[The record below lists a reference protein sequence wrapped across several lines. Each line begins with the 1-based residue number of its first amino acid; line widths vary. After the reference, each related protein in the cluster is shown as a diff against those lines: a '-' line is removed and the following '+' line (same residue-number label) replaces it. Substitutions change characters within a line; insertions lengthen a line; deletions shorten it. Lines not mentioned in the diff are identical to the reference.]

1 MKKISTLML
10 LGLAF
15 GSIQAAQIS
24 QSQALGVASKYV
36 AVSGPQK
43 LVRAVDKSYGGSNAP
58 YYIFNSADGKGF
70 VIVAGDDQL
79 TELVGYSKT
88 GSIDTSNMPVQLQ
101 AFLDGYADYVAR
113 VQSGEAAANH
123 QTLTDGAAPVVEPLV
138 KAHWDQSEPYNNLCP
153 VDITTKKRSV
163 VGCVATAMAQVCDY
177 WKWPLKP
184 QAFST
189 SYRCTNGTRVQVD
202 FSKSEYDWDKM
213 LDSYVSTLAYTDEQA
228 NAVAKLCFDL
238 GAAVNMD
245 YASSASG
252 AQDADIPYALSRFGY
267 NCQIH
272 YRAQY
277 DKAAFV
283 EVVKKELDAS
293 HPLLF
298 SGQGSAGGH
307 CFVADGYD
315 TNNFFHINWGW
326 GGVSDGYFDVDAMN
340 PSALGTG
347 GGSGGFNTMQ
357 SVVSVVKDE
366 TMTGDSGH
374 MPLMIYNMFGYDGQV
389 KPVQSSLKKGE
400 QLDVNVKCIANM
412 STVHD
417 FNGGISVAIYDEDFN
432 CVAFSTIKNAEIPAG
447 NMISSNLMYSFDEQ
461 LNNLPDGKYTI
472 WAVSREAD
480 RLNDWIRMYYDDAT
494 IMNVKGNDIT
504 FGESVDLALAAPI
517 TADKN
522 PINPGDKVKFSVSI
536 SNKTKVNVK
545 GNLLCELR
553 DVEAGTVLTTTK
565 PAVSLGD
572 KDKVDLIVTMT
583 MMKASVKQGRKYSFN
598 VVSFNNGSTDFAIAD
613 AQPFEFVAG
622 EAGVG
627 NVETSAAVSVYPNP
641 TEGFVNVN
649 AADEVISVEAYAADG
664 RLAARSEGESGID
677 LSQCAPGIY
686 MLKVATA
693 AGTTVSRVVKK

>member
-374 MPLMIYNMFGYDGQV
+374 MPLMIYMFGYDGQV

-480 RLNDWIRMYYDDAT
+480 SHVLRRCNDNERERQRHHLRRVGRPCARRTYNSRQKSYQ
-494 IMNVKGNDIT
+494 
-504 FGESVDLALAAPI
+504 
-517 TADKN
+517 
-522 PINPGDKVKFSVSI
+522 PG
-536 SNKTKVNVK
+536 
-545 GNLLCELR
+545 
-553 DVEAGTVLTTTK
+553 
-565 PAVSLGD
+565 
-572 KDKVDLIVTMT
+572 
-583 MMKASVKQGRKYSFN
+583 
-598 VVSFNNGSTDFAIAD
+598 
-613 AQPFEFVAG
+613 
-622 EAGVG
+622 
-627 NVETSAAVSVYPNP
+627 
-641 TEGFVNVN
+641 
-649 AADEVISVEAYAADG
+649 
-664 RLAARSEGESGID
+664 
-677 LSQCAPGIY
+677 
-686 MLKVATA
+686 
-693 AGTTVSRVVKK
+693 

>member
-36 AVSGPQK
+36 SVSGPQK

-123 QTLTDGAAPVVEPLV
+123 QTLTDGATPVVEPLV
-138 KAHWDQSEPYNNLCP
+138 KVHWDQSEPYNNLCP

-189 SYRCTNGTRVQVD
+189 SYRCSNGTRVQVD

-252 AQDADIPYALSRFGY
+252 AQDA
-267 NCQIH
+267 
-272 YRAQY
+272 
-277 DKAAFV
+277 
-283 EVVKKELDAS
+283 
-293 HPLLF
+293 
-298 SGQGSAGGH
+298 
-307 CFVADGYD
+307 
-315 TNNFFHINWGW
+315 
-326 GGVSDGYFDVDAMN
+326 
-340 PSALGTG
+340 
-347 GGSGGFNTMQ
+347 
-357 SVVSVVKDE
+357 
-366 TMTGDSGH
+366 
-374 MPLMIYNMFGYDGQV
+374 
-389 KPVQSSLKKGE
+389 
-400 QLDVNVKCIANM
+400 
-412 STVHD
+412 
-417 FNGGISVAIYDEDFN
+417 
-432 CVAFSTIKNAEIPAG
+432 EIPAG
-447 NMISSNLMYSFDEQ
+447 NMISSNLMFSFDEQ

-622 EAGVG
+622 EAGVD

>member
-43 LVRAVDKSYGGSNAP
+43 LVRAVDKSYGGSDAP

-138 KAHWDQSEPYNNLCP
+138 KAHWDQSEPFNNLCP

-461 LNNLPDGKYTI
+461 LLNLPDGKYTI

-494 IMNVKGNDIT
+494 IM
-504 FGESVDLALAAPI
+504 
-517 TADKN
+517 
-522 PINPGDKVKFSVSI
+522 
-536 SNKTKVNVK
+536 NVK

>member
-1 MKKISTLML
+1 M
-10 LGLAF
+10 
-15 GSIQAAQIS
+15 
-24 QSQALGVASKYV
+24 
-36 AVSGPQK
+36 
-43 LVRAVDKSYGGSNAP
+43 
-58 YYIFNSADGKGF
+58 
-70 VIVAGDDQL
+70 
-79 TELVGYSKT
+79 
-88 GSIDTSNMPVQLQ
+88 
-101 AFLDGYADYVAR
+101 
-113 VQSGEAAANH
+113 
-123 QTLTDGAAPVVEPLV
+123 
-138 KAHWDQSEPYNNLCP
+138 
-153 VDITTKKRSV
+153 
-163 VGCVATAMAQVCDY
+163 
-177 WKWPLKP
+177 KP

-202 FSKSEYDWDKM
+202 FSKSEYDWGKM

-494 IMNVKGNDIT
+494 IMNVKGN
-504 FGESVDLALAAPI
+504 
-517 TADKN
+517 
-522 PINPGDKVKFSVSI
+522 
-536 SNKTKVNVK
+536 
-545 GNLLCELR
+545 LLCELC
-553 DVEAGTVLTTTK
+553 DVETGTVLTTTK

-622 EAGVG
+622 EAGVD

>member
-1 MKKISTLML
+1 ML

-36 AVSGPQK
+36 TVSGPQK
-43 LVRAVDKSYGGSNAP
+43 LVRAVDKSYGGSDAP

-213 LDSYVSTLAYTDEQA
+213 LDSYVSTLAYT
-228 NAVAKLCFDL
+228 
-238 GAAVNMD
+238 
-245 YASSASG
+245 SSASG

-677 LSQCAPGIY
+677 LSQCAQGIY

>member
-1 MKKISTLML
+1 
-10 LGLAF
+10 
-15 GSIQAAQIS
+15 
-24 QSQALGVASKYV
+24 
-36 AVSGPQK
+36 
-43 LVRAVDKSYGGSNAP
+43 
-58 YYIFNSADGKGF
+58 
-70 VIVAGDDQL
+70 
-79 TELVGYSKT
+79 
-88 GSIDTSNMPVQLQ
+88 
-101 AFLDGYADYVAR
+101 
-113 VQSGEAAANH
+113 
-123 QTLTDGAAPVVEPLV
+123 
-138 KAHWDQSEPYNNLCP
+138 
-153 VDITTKKRSV
+153 
-163 VGCVATAMAQVCDY
+163 
-177 WKWPLKP
+177 
-184 QAFST
+184 
-189 SYRCTNGTRVQVD
+189 
-202 FSKSEYDWDKM
+202 
-213 LDSYVSTLAYTDEQA
+213 
-228 NAVAKLCFDL
+228 
-238 GAAVNMD
+238 
-245 YASSASG
+245 
-252 AQDADIPYALSRFGY
+252 
-267 NCQIH
+267 
-272 YRAQY
+272 
-277 DKAAFV
+277 
-283 EVVKKELDAS
+283 
-293 HPLLF
+293 
-298 SGQGSAGGH
+298 
-307 CFVADGYD
+307 
-315 TNNFFHINWGW
+315 
-326 GGVSDGYFDVDAMN
+326 MN
-340 PSALGTG
+340 PSPLGTG
-347 GGSGGFNTMQ
+347 GGAGGFNTMQ

-389 KPVQSSLKKGE
+389 KPMQSSLKKGE

-622 EAGVG
+622 EAGVD